1 VSDVKPPSRSLAE
14 AWRDAANA
22 NVTLAERLAMY
33 REASSKARPD
43 IAKAYDDL
51 IDRLAVLDRGDVG
64 PQIGDRLEEFNLPDQ
79 TGRLVSLS
87 SLLQTGPA
95 VISINRGHWCPYC
108 KLELRSL
115 AAVHDR
121 ITALGARVVSIMPDT
136 AQYTGPYAD
145 ANALP
150 FPILSDIDLGY
161 SLALGLIFWIG
172 ADVRR
177 LYQEAGVELEKYQ
190 RASGFFLPVAAKFIV
205 GQDGL
210 VKARQVNVEFRER
223 MEPDAVVATLRELKA
238 A

>member
-1 VSDVKPPSRSLAE
+1 LAD
-14 AWRDAANA
+14 AWREAANA
-22 NVTLAERLAMY
+22 DVSLAERLAMY
-33 REASSKARPD
+33 RDASGKARPD

-51 IDRLAVLDRGDVG
+51 IERLAVLDRDEVG
-64 PQIGDRLEEFNLPDQ
+64 PRIGDRLEEFNLPNQ
-79 TGRLVSLS
+79 AGRLVSLS
-87 SLLQTGPA
+87 SLLRRGPA
-95 VISINRGHWCPYC
+95 VVSINRGHWCPYC

-121 ITALGARVVSIMPDT
+121 IRELGASVVSIMPDT
-136 AQYTGPYAD
+136 AQYTGPYAT
-145 ANALP
+145 ANELP

-177 LYQEAGVELEKYQ
+177 LYQEAGVDLERYQ
-190 RASGFFLPVAAKFIV
+190 RNSGFFLPVAAKFIV

-210 VKARQVNVEFRER
+210 VKARQVNVEFRQR
-223 MEPDAVVATLRELKA
+223 MEPEAVVATLRELRA